1 MNTDNFL
8 CFDLPTQNTLTING
22 VVTNYKDLP
31 MPLDTVKVLGLKKA
45 VTNVNVNG
53 KAYSDF
59 LYDIPNEVC
68 IRYRLYN

>member
-1 MNTDNFL
+1 
-8 CFDLPTQNTLTING
+8 
-22 VVTNYKDLP
+22 